1 MEISVEFKRDLALEE
16 VISEIQ
22 LLDSPHILLWYIG
35 THGLKKSTV
44 KFYKD
49 FILNPVLSRSKQA
62 TFWLVDLTAWG
73 AFRDAKLKISKFSSF
88 VKIIENFKHPSI
100 KCIKSSDI
108 LKQLLALEN
117 QDVIEYFKIS
127 LKKEFIARQS
137 LDKKNIGITL
147 REMLDRDHP
156 LFKPWYDSDVGKC
169 YSIFQYLEAFYLIDN
184 IIEKYNNKNSK
195 EFIILFAL
203 PNNEIDYY
211 YDDEL
216 SFRKDLNFFLK
227 KKYAENSKDILNS
240 SIVIRFLSFK
250 YGEKPQHRPYNAPGK
265 GFKKKEFSC
274 KDIVEDKLG
283 VI

>member
-1 MEISVEFKRDLALEE
+1 MEISVEFKRDLHLEK
-16 VISEIQ
+16 VIFEIQ

-49 FILNPVLSRSKQA
+49 FILNPVLCKSKQA

-73 AFRDAKLKISKFSSF
+73 AFRDAKLKINKFSSF
-88 VKIIENFKHPSI
+88 VKIIENFKHPLI
-100 KCIKSSDI
+100 KCIKSADI
-108 LKQLLALEN
+108 LKQILALEN
-117 QDVIEYFKIS
+117 QDLIDYFKMN

-137 LDKKNIGITL
+137 LDKKNIGIPL
-147 REMLDRDHP
+147 REILDRDYP
-156 LFKPWYDSDVGKC
+156 LFNSWYDSDVGKC

-184 IIEKYNNKNSK
+184 IIDKNKNNNKN

-203 PNNEIDYY
+203 PNDEIDYY

-216 SFRKDLNFFLK
+216 SFQKDLNFFLK
-227 KKYAENSKDILNS
+227 KKYAENSKEILNS
-240 SIVIRFLSFK
+240 RIVVRFLSFK

-265 GFKKKEFSC
+265 VFKKKEFSC